1 MNHALLLAVGIGFV
15 AGLRALTAPA
25 FVSWAAYLHW
35 INLAGTPLAF
45 MGSPI
50 TAGIFTLLA
59 IAELISDVMP
69 KTPPRT
75 APVGLIARIITGG
88 LSGACIYAAAA
99 ATPITGA
106 ILGIIGALIGTYAG
120 YYARRAL
127 DNSLNVKD
135 IFIAIPEDIVA
146 FVLAY
151 CIVR

>member
-1 MNHALLLAVGIGFV
+1 MNHVLLLAVGIGVV
-15 AGLRALTAPA
+15 AGLRAMTAPA
-25 FVSWAAYLHW
+25 FVSWAAYSHW

-50 TAGIFTLLA
+50 TVGIFTLLA
-59 IAELISDVMP
+59 IVELVADVMP

-75 APVGLIARIITGG
+75 APVGLIARIVTGG

-106 ILGIIGALIGTYAG
+106 ILGIIGALIGTYGG
-120 YYARRAL
+120 YHIRRAL
-127 DNSLNVKD
+127 DNSLKVKD

>member
-1 MNHALLLAVGIGFV
+1 
-15 AGLRALTAPA
+15 
-25 FVSWAAYLHW
+25 VSWAAYLHW

-50 TAGIFTLLA
+50 TVGIFTLLA
-59 IAELISDVMP
+59 MVELVSDVLP

-75 APVGLIARIITGG
+75 APPGLIARIIMGG

-99 ATPITGA
+99 ATPIMGA
-106 ILGIIGALIGTYAG
+106 VLGIVGALIGTYGG
-120 YYARRAL
+120 YHIRRAL
-127 DNSLNVKD
+127 DNGLKVKD

-151 CIVR
+151 YIVR